1 MEGGEM
7 SRYVIEIKPEYEDK
21 IRGVMILGAENSNLY
36 LDSMAVDELETLNSD
51 YIKEHFGDLQDTA
64 YKRGV
69 NDGSIDVKERVDCA
83 YQRGL
88 DDAWEA
94 AKKIALMDTETSENV
109 TGYFGLFRIME
120 NLTPMQ
126 AIEKL
131 KAYEEQKADDEIKVG
146 DEVISLKANG
156 EVIEDMSP
164 LIVTY
169 ETKYSY
175 QGFDAGGIFH
185 NNPKERVRKTG
196 RHFDIEAILKEM
208 ANEDNRGLHQ
218 SQCCE
223 DYRQTCR
230 E

>member
-1 MEGGEM
+1 M

-36 LDSMAVDELETLNSD
+36 VDSMAVDELEELNSD
-51 YIKEHFGDLQDTA
+51 YINENYGELQDTA
-64 YKRGV
+64 Y
-69 NDGSIDVKERVDCA
+69 
-83 YQRGL
+83 QRGL
-88 DDAWEA
+88 NDAWEA
-94 AKKIALMDTETSENV
+94 ARKICTGEYKGEITTDSIINIGASDT
-109 TGYFGLFRIME
+109 
-120 NLTPMQ
+120 
-126 AIEKL
+126 IEKI
-131 KAYEEQKADDEIKVG
+131 KAYEERKGEIKVG